1 MVCLLFQKY
10 LHKKRWFAFC
20 SKSIYTKR
28 DGLLVVPK
36 ISTQKAMVCLLFQK
50 YLHKKRWFAF
60 CSKSIYTKRE
70 GLLVVP
76 KISTRKEMV
85 NCLLS
90 IDIKSDG
97 LLVLRVSTQK
107 TMVCFQLELREAQ
120 PCQLIRSLLMK
131 SRIKVSS

>member
-1 MVCLLFQKY
+1 MLVV
-10 LHKKRWFAFC
+10 

-36 ISTQKAMVCLLFQK
+36 I
-50 YLHKKRWFAF
+50 Y
-60 CSKSIYTKRE
+60 
-70 GLLVVP
+70 
-76 KISTRKEMV
+76 TRKEMV

-107 TMVCFQLELREAQ
+107 AMVCFS
-120 PCQLIRSLLMK
+120 IRAPRGTALPINSLFTNEEQNKRLA
-131 SRIKVSS
+131 RDVLATLATPVGLVYDVGDTD